1 MGTQKT
7 RQSLD
12 LPAACHLISGWP
24 QSYKGEEPTGPCFI
38 YIFFSSIPCFFHSS
52 SLSLDTPGK
61 DSQLHSEEPWVP
73 LEMPQSYNGRRTGES
88 QVASVP
94 GWTYRIQSEQTHFN
108 LYFTLGFCIR
118 YFLPKEFQCYF
129 FLNTERRQRK
139 SKRNPRLRYLGLL
152 HLMRESSMERWTCPP
167 LERMQNVFQKFT
179 LKFNLTPSPP
189 VLSYL
194 TILSRAEIRGVK
206 LRCLQGPGKKHTER
220 RGPWSLCIVHL
231 KGATS
236 SPWGHVL
243 SR

>member
-118 YFLPKEFQCYF
+118 YFLPKEFQC
-129 FLNTERRQRK
+129 
-139 SKRNPRLRYLGLL
+139 
-152 HLMRESSMERWTCPP
+152 
-167 LERMQNVFQKFT
+167 
-179 LKFNLTPSPP
+179 
-189 VLSYL
+189 
-194 TILSRAEIRGVK
+194 
-206 LRCLQGPGKKHTER
+206 
-220 RGPWSLCIVHL
+220 
-231 KGATS
+231 
-236 SPWGHVL
+236 
-243 SR
+243 